1 MEWQAPKGTRDFYPD
16 ETRTRDYIFDTWK
29 KSCEKYGF
37 EHFDAPVFEHLEVYT
52 SKSGNEIE
60 GQLYT
65 FEDKGGRKL
74 ALRPELTPSLAR
86 MVAARGPE
94 LKKPIKWFSIPKL
107 FRYEK
112 MQKGRLRE
120 FFQLNMDI
128 LGIEDVSA
136 DTELIAAAIDMLR
149 DLGLTADDFSVHI
162 SSRTLLEQLFLFVGV
177 KKEDLPKLYAIL
189 DKMLKVKPEDFS
201 LMIDELIGDV
211 CVSAKVKQILSA
223 KTLAEISAICQEG
236 QPQFGQPRGLP
247 LQDGVGAG
255 LVPAQNG
262 SAQIEPL
269 QEITKLFEFLGD
281 LGFADYIKF
290 DISVVRGLAYYTG
303 IVFEIFDKNKTMR
316 AVAGG
321 GRYDKL
327 VELYGG
333 QPTPAVGF
341 AVGDVVLSDLLKELG
356 KMPEIRQSCDL
367 FIVPFDKD
375 YSKVLT
381 TAQKFRNANLSVQ
394 YPLKL
399 QNFGKMMK
407 QADNVGAKIVLF
419 VGGEEEKAGNC
430 KIKIM
435 ATGEEK
441 IIPLDKSVAEI
452 CGL

>member
-1 MEWQAPKGTRDFYPD
+1 MNWQAPKGTRDFYPD
-16 ETRTRDYIFDTWK
+16 ETRNRDYIFESWK

-37 EHFDAPVFEHLEVYT
+37 EAFDAPVFEHLEVYT
-52 SKSGNEIE
+52 SKSGDEIE

-65 FEDKGGRKL
+65 FEDKGGRRL

-86 MVAARGPE
+86 MVAARGAE
-94 LKKPIKWFSIPKL
+94 LKKPIKWYSIPKL

-128 LGIEDVSA
+128 LGIDDVSA

-149 DLGLTADDFSVHI
+149 DLGLNSDDFNVHI

-177 KKEDLPKLYAIL
+177 QKEELPKLYAVL
-189 DKMLKVKPEDFS
+189 DKMHKVKPEDFS
-201 LMIDELIGDV
+201 LMLDELLPQKEV
-211 CVSAKVKQILSA
+211 CEKVKQILSA
-223 KTLAEISAICQEG
+223 KSLPEISVINSE
-236 QPQFGQPRGLP
+236 L
-247 LQDGVGAG
+247 
-255 LVPAQNG
+255 
-262 SAQIEPL
+262 EPIK
-269 QEITKLFEFLGD
+269 EISRLFEFLGD

-316 AVAGG
+316 AIAGG

-333 QPTPAVGF
+333 QSTPAVGF
-341 AVGDVVLSDLLKELG
+341 AVGDVVLSDLLKELE
-356 KMPEIRQSCDL
+356 KMPEIRQTCDL

-381 TAQKFRNANLSVQ
+381 TAQKFRNKNLSVQ

-399 QNFGKMMK
+399 VNFGKMMK

-441 IIPLDKSVAEI
+441 IISNEFAVKEI
-452 CGL
+452 CGQI

>member
-1 MEWQAPKGTRDFYPD
+1 MEWQAPKGTRDFYPA
-16 ETRTRDYIFDTWK
+16 ETRNRDYIFETWK

-37 EHFDAPVFEHLEVYT
+37 EPFDAPVFEHLEVYT
-52 SKSGNEIE
+52 SKSGDEIE

-65 FEDKGGRKL
+65 FEDKGGRRL

-94 LKKPIKWFSIPKL
+94 LKKPIKWYSIPKL

-201 LMIDELIGDV
+201 LMIDELLGNGD
-211 CVSAKVKQILSA
+211 VSAKVKQILSA
-223 KTLAEISAICQEG
+223 KTLAEISAINSE
-236 QPQFGQPRGLP
+236 
-247 LQDGVGAG
+247 
-255 LVPAQNG
+255 
-262 SAQIEPL
+262 IEPIKDIL
-269 QEITKLFEFLGD
+269 QLFEYLGD

-316 AVAGG
+316 AIAGG

-419 VGGEEEKAGNC
+419 VGGEEEKSGNC

-441 IIPLDKSVAEI
+441 VIPLENALQIVCD
-452 CGL
+452 L

>member
-1 MEWQAPKGTRDFYPD
+1 MDWQAPKGTRDFYPD
-16 ETRTRDYIFDTWK
+16 DTRNRDYIFDSWK

-37 EHFDAPVFEHLEVYT
+37 EPYDAPVFEHLEVYT
-52 SKSGNEIE
+52 SKSGDEIE

-65 FEDKGGRKL
+65 FEDKGGRRL
-74 ALRPELTPSLAR
+74 ALRPEMTPSLAR
-86 MVAARGPE
+86 MVAARGQE
-94 LKKPIKWFSIPKL
+94 LKKPIKWYSIPKL

-128 LGIEDVSA
+128 LGIDDVSA

-149 DLGLTADDFSVHI
+149 DLKLTSDDFNVHI
-162 SSRTLLEQLFLFVGV
+162 SSRTLLEELFLFVGV
-177 KKEDLPKLYAIL
+177 KKDKLKELYAIL
-189 DKMLKVKPEDFS
+189 DKMHKRKPEDFS
-201 LMIDELIGDV
+201 LMLDEHLGAGE
-211 CVSAKVKQILSA
+211 VSEKVKQILSA
-223 KTLAEISAICQEG
+223 KTLEEISEINSE
-236 QPQFGQPRGLP
+236 L
-247 LQDGVGAG
+247 
-255 LVPAQNG
+255 
-262 SAQIEPL
+262 EPIK
-269 QEITKLFEFLGD
+269 EIKQLFEFLGD

-316 AVAGG
+316 AIAGG

-333 QPTPAVGF
+333 QATPAVGF
-341 AVGDVVLSDLLKELG
+341 AVGDVVLSDLLKELN
-356 KMPEIRQSCDL
+356 KMPEIRQTCDL

-375 YSKVLT
+375 YSKVLK

-399 QNFGKMMK
+399 GNFGKMMK
-407 QADNVGAKIVLF
+407 QADNIGAKIVMF
-419 VGGEEEKAGNC
+419 VGGEEEKTGNC

-441 IIPLDKSVAEI
+441 IISLENTIAEI
-452 CGL
+452 CKL